1 MLHIVMDGSGDMPPD
16 WAALYNI
23 DIVPIYLHIGEQT
36 FLQGVDLSDEDFYR
50 VVDETRTIP
59 KTAIPSPYQF
69 AEFYRR
75 IAQPEDTIL
84 SLHLSSKLS
93 GMFASAQ
100 QAAHDL
106 AGELNV
112 ITLDTGN
119 GSAGLGYMC
128 RDARV
133 LERAGESLQNIVKR
147 MEFIAQH
154 MNIIFTVDNLEYA
167 RLSGRVK
174 ALQAALSSLLNIK
187 PIIVLNQ
194 GALDMSERVRTRQ
207 KALSHI
213 IDSMR
218 QRLGEQ
224 LVNVAVVHAR
234 APDVGQ
240 ALLEQVKRTLNCK
253 DLILTNLSIAVSA
266 HLGPGTVGIVA
277 YPASAAQD
285 AAGAPTRA

>member
-16 WAALYNI
+16 WAAAFNI
-23 DIVPIYLHIGEQT
+23 QVVPIYLHIGDQT
-36 FLQGVDLSDEDFYR
+36 FLQGIDLSDEDFYR
-50 VVDETRTIP
+50 VVDETRVIP

-75 IAQPEDTIL
+75 IAQPGDTIL

-93 GMFASAQ
+93 GMFASAA
-100 QAAHDL
+100 QAAKDL

-112 ITLDTGN
+112 IALDTGN

-128 RDARV
+128 RDAR
-133 LERAGESLQNIVKR
+133 LMERAGESLQAIVKR
-147 MEFIAQH
+147 MEFIRDN

-174 ALQAALSSLLNIK
+174 ALQATLSTLLNIK
-187 PIIVLNQ
+187 PIIALRE
-194 GALDMSERVRTRQ
+194 GALDMADRVRTRQ
-207 KALSHI
+207 KALNYI
-213 IDSMR
+213 IDTMK

-234 APDVGQ
+234 CPEAGQ
-240 ALLEQVKRTLNCK
+240 ALLESVRQTLNCK
-253 DLILTNLSIAVSA
+253 EIILTNLSIAVSA
-266 HLGPGTVGIVA
+266 HLGPGTVGICA
-277 YPASAAQD
+277 YPAQMPQPA
-285 AAGAPTRA
+285 RAE